1 MSQRWQCDSCGKD
14 INSVE
19 EGWIEW
25 LSDINSKK
33 CNDMRIVHHDER
45 CMYNENYE
53 YHQNKNST
61 PGTHLSYFNSTDG
74 FIRLLEMIS
83 DEDFQNNDEVLEI
96 IKRLF
101 VKDYEIARRYFSEA
115 ISEDYFEPNTKA
127 LFYHTSDIQRT
138 MDYIKKEGIY

>member
-1 MSQRWQCDSCGKD
+1 MSERWRCDSCGKD

-33 CNDMRIVHHDER
+33 CYGMRIVHHDER
-45 CMYNENYE
+45 CMYNEKYE
-53 YHQNKNST
+53 YHQNKNSV
-61 PGTHLSYFNSTDG
+61 PGMHLSYFNSPDG

-83 DEDFQNNDEVLEI
+83 DEDFQNNDEVLEM

-115 ISEDYFEPNTKA
+115 ISEGYFEPNTKPD
-127 LFYHTSDIQRT
+127 FYHTSDIQST
-138 MDYIKKEGIY
+138 MRYIKHNGY